1 MIKLLKVLRE
11 DLNGE
16 VDELTKNSLIMD
28 VCEL

>member
-16 VDELTKNSLIMD
+16 VDELTKDSLIMD